1 MIWTQR
7 SSVQTVAKTGDCSF
21 HKTRKFRPMLLA
33 NASLHGVD
41 LTGTLQT
48 PRLDKTSS
56 DQKTSSSQTP
66 KTKNASARL
75 YLLDDEQIN
84 LDVVREFLQLEGYEH
99 IISSTDPTQAM
110 QEILMD
116 PPDVLFLDI
125 QMPGISGLD
134 ILAAIRAN
142 PSTANLP
149 VIILT
154 ATSDQAAKA
163 KALELGAND
172 LLRKPLERVDLV
184 LRLRNTLM
192 AKAHQDQLA
201 SHAADLEMAVAKRTH
216 ELEAARQNI
225 VRCLARAAEYRDDDT
240 GRHILRVGRYARLI
254 GEQLGW
260 SERQLDTLEQAAQL
274 HDVGKIGISDSILLK
289 PGKLTN
295 DEFKLIQKHTGFGKN
310 IIEPLSSEHTCAVRQ
325 HAEIGSQIMG
335 ADDDDFM
342 TIASRVA
349 LTHHEWFDGTGYP
362 LGLAGEDIP
371 IEGRITAVADV
382 FDALSSARPYK
393 DAFPIDRCFQILIEE
408 RGTHFD
414 PQCVDAFL
422 ACRAQVVQTQLEL
435 GDGM

>member
-1 MIWTQR
+1 MLR
-7 SSVQTVAKTGDCSF
+7 PNPPSF
-21 HKTRKFRPMLLA
+21 D
-33 NASLHGVD
+33 VD
-41 LTGTLQT
+41 LNEAS
-48 PRLDKTSS
+48 PPFVLDKTSL
-56 DQKTSSSQTP
+56 SQIS
-66 KTKNASARL
+66 KTKFSSAKL

-84 LDVVREFLQLEGYEH
+84 LDVVTEFLKLEGYDQ
-99 IISSTDPTQAM
+99 IVSSTDPKQAM
-110 QEILMD
+110 QDILLD

-134 ILAAIRAN
+134 ILAAIREN
-142 PSTANLP
+142 STTKNLP

-154 ATSDQAAKA
+154 ATSDEAAKV

-172 LLRKPLERVDLV
+172 LLRKPLQRVDLI
-184 LRLRNTLM
+184 LRLRNTLI
-192 AKAHQDQLA
+192 AKSHQDRLA
-201 SHAADLEMAVAKRTH
+201 RHAADLELAVARRTQQ
-216 ELEAARQNI
+216 LEAARQNI

-260 SERQLDTLEQAAQL
+260 SPRRLDTLEQAAQL

-289 PGKLTN
+289 PGRLTN

-310 IIEPLSSEHTCAVRQ
+310 IIQPLSSQDTSEIWQ
-325 HAEIGSQIMG
+325 HAEIGSQIMK

-342 TIASRVA
+342 AIASRVA

-362 LGLAGEDIP
+362 LGLAGDDIP

-382 FDALSSARPYK
+382 FDALSSSRPYK
-393 DAFPIDRCFQILIEE
+393 DAFPIDRCFNILIEE

-422 ACRAQVVQTQLEL
+422 KCREQVVKTQLEL

>member
-1 MIWTQR
+1 MLR
-7 SSVQTVAKTGDCSF
+7 SNSPNIDVELNETSPTFV
-21 HKTRKFRPMLLA
+21 
-33 NASLHGVD
+33 
-41 LTGTLQT
+41 
-48 PRLDKTSS
+48 LDKTSL
-56 DQKTSSSQTP
+56 SQIS
-66 KTKNASARL
+66 KTKFASAKL

-84 LDVVREFLQLEGYEH
+84 LDVVREFLKLEGYDQ
-99 IISSTDPTQAM
+99 IVSSTDPKQAM
-110 QEILMD
+110 QDILLD

-134 ILAAIRAN
+134 ILAAIREN
-142 PSTANLP
+142 STTKNLP
-149 VIILT
+149 VIVLT
-154 ATSDQAAKA
+154 ATSDEAAKL

-172 LLRKPLERVDLV
+172 LLRKPLQRVDLI
-184 LRLRNTLM
+184 LRLRNTLI
-192 AKAHQDQLA
+192 AKSHQDQLA
-201 SHAADLEMAVAKRTH
+201 SHAADLELAVAKRTQQ
-216 ELEAARQNI
+216 LEAARQN
-225 VRCLARAAEYRDDDT
+225 VVHCLARAAEYRDDDT

-260 SERQLDTLEQAAQL
+260 SPRQLDTLEQAAQL

-289 PGKLTN
+289 PGRLTN

-310 IIEPLSSEHTCAVRQ
+310 IIQPLSSQDTGEIRQ
-325 HAEIGSQIMG
+325 HAEIGSQIMK

-342 TIASRVA
+342 AIASRVA

-362 LGLAGEDIP
+362 LGLAGDDIP

-382 FDALSSARPYK
+382 FDALSSSRPYK
-393 DAFPIDRCFQILIEE
+393 DAFPIDRCFNILIEE

-422 ACRAQVVQTQLEL
+422 NCRDQVVQTQLEL